1 MMLLEYDKREFRLI
15 EFGVGV
21 VYRAG
26 YKEMNLTNGFY
37 HFTADNGD
45 RYHIPK
51 DRLIVKALSNNNW
64 LPRV

>member
-1 MMLLEYDKREFRLI
+1 MLLEYDKREFRII

-26 YKEMNLTNGFY
+26 YKDVVVVNGFY
-37 HFTADNGD
+37 KFVADND
-45 RYHIPK
+45 DNYYIP
-51 DRLIVKALSNNNW
+51 RNRVIVKALSNNNW

>member
-15 EFGVGV
+15 EVGQYV

-26 YKEMNLTNGFY
+26 YKEMNLTNDFY

-45 RYHIPK
+45 LYHIPK
-51 DRLIVKALSNNNW
+51 DRLIVKELSNNNW

>member
-1 MMLLEYDKREFRLI
+1 MMLLEYDKREFRVI
-15 EFGVGV
+15 EFSAGV

-26 YKEMNLTNGFY
+26 YKEMHLTNGFY

-45 RYHIPK
+45 LYHIPK

>member
-26 YKEMNLTNGFY
+26 YKEMSLVNGFY
-37 HFTADNGD
+37 KIIADND
-45 RYHIPK
+45 DCYRIPK
-51 DRLIVKALSNNNW
+51 DKVIVKVLSHNNW